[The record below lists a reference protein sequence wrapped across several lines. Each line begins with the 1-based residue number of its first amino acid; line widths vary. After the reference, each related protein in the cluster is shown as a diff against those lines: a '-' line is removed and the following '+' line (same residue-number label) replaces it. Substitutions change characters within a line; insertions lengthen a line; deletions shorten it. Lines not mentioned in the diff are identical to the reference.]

1 MLDRGLEGLDGDC
14 FSLVLLLLEGNH
26 GVADVLKLLDDS
38 GDGRNIEFSSDG
50 DEGGD
55 GVVVSQ
61 LALELF
67 NDFEFL
73 GFEEN
78 LALLLED
85 GCGELG
91 DDLVEGSE
99 NAVVVFGSALVGGG
113 LLSPGLT
120 DFLLLGVEHFE
131 LELDVLE
138 DLAEL
143 NDFGNSVLELLVSG
157 GALPLE
163 IAEDDAQPVDFETQ
177 SSSAMCILQI
187 VVELILL
194 HGVKEVSDQFDDLIK
209 SGALAEFQIE
219 EIFKLLVVSF
229 DGLDFLKENRHSS
242 F

>member
-1 MLDRGLEGLDGDC
+1 M
-14 FSLVLLLLEGNH
+14 
-26 GVADVLKLLDDS
+26 
-38 GDGRNIEFSSDG
+38 
-50 DEGGD
+50 
-55 GVVVSQ
+55 VVSQ

-131 LELDVLE
+131 LEPDVLE

-177 SSSAMCILQI
+177 SCSALREIGEGCTCAYSKSSL
-187 VVELILL
+187 
-194 HGVKEVSDQFDDLIK
+194 S
-209 SGALAEFQIE
+209 
-219 EIFKLLVVSF
+219 
-229 DGLDFLKENRHSS
+229 
-242 F
+242 